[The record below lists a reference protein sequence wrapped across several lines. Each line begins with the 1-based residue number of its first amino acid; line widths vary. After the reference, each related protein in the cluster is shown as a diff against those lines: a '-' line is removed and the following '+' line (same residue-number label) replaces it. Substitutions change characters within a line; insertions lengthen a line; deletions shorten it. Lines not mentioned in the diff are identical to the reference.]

1 MRLVLLLFYLAHEQ
15 TAKQKGRKM
24 SATVKP
30 IPEGH
35 EGAIP
40 YLSVGNASE
49 AIAFYKNAFGA
60 VEVLCIAHEG
70 KVGHAELAIGEAKIM
85 LCDEFPDHDSLS
97 PQTIGGTPVMIHLY
111 VEDVDAFTAPAVIA
125 GLKILRPV
133 EDQFYGDRG
142 GKFEDPFGHR
152 WWIATRKEDILP
164 DELKRRA
171 AALFGAS
178 PT

>member
-1 MRLVLLLFYLAHEQ
+1 
-15 TAKQKGRKM
+15 M

-35 EGAIP
+35 EAAIP
-40 YLSVGNASE
+40 YLSVGNANE

-70 KVGHAELAIGEAKIM
+70 KVGHAELAIGQARIM
-85 LCDEFPDHDSLS
+85 LADEFPEHDSLS
-97 PQTIGGTPVMIHLY
+97 PHAIGGTPVIIHLY
-111 VEDVDAFTAPAVIA
+111 VEDVDAFTAHAVDA
-125 GLKILRPV
+125 GLTILRPV
-133 EDQFYGDRG
+133 ADQFYGDRG

-152 WWIATRKEDILP
+152 WWIASRKEELLP

-171 AALFGAS
+171 AALFGGN

>member
-1 MRLVLLLFYLAHEQ
+1 
-15 TAKQKGRKM
+15 M

-40 YLSVGNASE
+40 YLSVSNASE

-60 VEVLCIAHEG
+60 VETLCIAHEG
-70 KVGHAELAIGEAKIM
+70 KVGHAELTIGEARIM
-85 LCDEFPDHDSLS
+85 LCDEFPDHDALS
-97 PQTIGGTPVMIHLY
+97 PHTIGGTPVVIHLY
-111 VEDVDAFTAPAVIA
+111 VADVDAFTARAVDA
-125 GLKILRPV
+125 GLKVLRPV
-133 EDQFYGDRG
+133 ADQFYGDRG

-152 WWIATRKEDILP
+152 WWIATRKEDIPP

-178 PT
+178 PV